1 VPQARNAIRSARERI
16 ALVVDDGSFEA
27 WDGDLVSSDPLGF
40 SDVKPYR
47 ERLAEA
53 QARTGEREA
62 IVCGQA
68 TLEGRPLVVI
78 ASEFGFLGG
87 SIGTATG
94 ERVARALDRAR
105 GSRVP
110 VVALTASGG
119 TRMQEGTLALLQMAK
134 LAAGV
139 RRLRDDGLPYLVYLM
154 HPTMGGVLAAWASLC
169 TLLLAE
175 PGAVLGFAG
184 PRVVELLQ
192 GERLPEGVQTA
203 EHLLERGLID
213 GVVPHRELRGTLAS
227 VLRAAA
233 DRPPPVQSRSSAQ
246 PRPAPGARAAG
257 AGAVAPP
264 GRPRGQRERGRR
276 CDAWGSL
283 LRVRDPA
290 RPAARELLEAWAED
304 LTPVRGDGVGG
315 GDDPS
320 CLAAVA
326 RLFGAPVVV
335 VAQHRD
341 AKAHGVARTGP
352 AGYRKARRAMVLAH
366 DLDLPLLT
374 IVDTPGAEL
383 SRAAEEGGLSMEIAR
398 CLSELS
404 RIRSPTL
411 AILLG
416 EGGSGGALALLACDR
431 VVCGEHASLAA
442 IAPEGASAILYRNVE
457 RAPEL
462 AATQGGA
469 SWELERL
476 GIVDVVVPERP
487 SAEREPEAFIARLGA
502 TVEVQLRALVAEDRE
517 HRLTTRERRYRA
529 IANPGS
535 G

>member
-1 VPQARNAIRSARERI
+1 VAANAICSARDRI
-16 ALVVDDGSFEA
+16 ALVADEGSFEA
-27 WDGDLVSSDPLGF
+27 WDADLVSSDPLAF

-53 QARTGEREA
+53 HARTGEREA
-62 IVCGQA
+62 VVCGQA

-94 ERVARALDRAR
+94 ERVARALERAR
-105 GSRVP
+105 GSRLP

-119 TRMQEGTLALLQMAK
+119 TRMQEGTPALLQMAK
-134 LAAGV
+134 LAAAV

-175 PGAVLGFAG
+175 PRAVLGFAG

-203 EHLLERGLID
+203 ERLLERGLID
-213 GVVPHRELRGTLAS
+213 GVVPPGELRESMAS
-227 VLRAAA
+227 ILRAAE
-233 DRPPPVQSRSSAQ
+233 DRPPPAASPSSAQ
-246 PRPAPGARAAG
+246 PRATPDARAGG
-257 AGAVAPP
+257 AGVVAPS
-264 GRPRGQRERGRR
+264 RTPRAQRGPRR
-276 CDAWGSL
+276 RRDAWSSL
-283 LRVRDPA
+283 LKARDPA
-290 RPAARELLEAWAED
+290 RPAARELLEAWATD
-304 LTPVRGDGVGG
+304 LTPLCGDGVGG

-326 RLFGAPVVV
+326 RLFGSPAVV

-341 AKAHGVARTGP
+341 ARAQGP
-352 AGYRKARRAMVLAH
+352 ARMGPGGYRKARRAMLLAH

-374 IVDTPGAEL
+374 IVDTPGADL

-404 RIRSPTL
+404 WIGSLTL
-411 AILLG
+411 AVLLG

-431 VVCGEHASLAA
+431 VVCAEHASLAA

-469 SWELERL
+469 SWELERF

-502 TVEVQLRALVAEDRE
+502 TVEVELRALLAEDRE
-517 HRLTTRERRYRA
+517 HRLATRERRYRT
-529 IANPGS
+529 IANPEPA
-535 G
+535 

>member
-16 ALVVDDGSFEA
+16 ALVADDGSFEA
-27 WDGDLVSSDPLGF
+27 WDADLVSSDPLGF

-53 QARTGEREA
+53 HARTGEREA
-62 IVCGQA
+62 VVCGQA

-94 ERVARALDRAR
+94 DRVARALERAR
-105 GSRVP
+105 GSRLP

-203 EHLLERGLID
+203 EHLLERGLVD

-246 PRPAPGARAAG
+246 PRAARPTARR
-257 AGAVAPP
+257 PQSEP
-264 GRPRGQRERGRR
+264 GRRR
-276 CDAWGSL
+276 DAWGSL
-283 LRVRDPA
+283 LRARDPA

-304 LTPVRGDGVGG
+304 LTPVRGDGVGR

-326 RLFGAPVVV
+326 RVFGVPAVV

-341 AKAHGVARTGP
+341 LRAHGPARMGP
-352 AGYRKARRAMVLAH
+352 AGYRKARRAIVLAH

-404 RIRSPTL
+404 RVRAPTL
-411 AILLG
+411 AVLLG

-431 VVCGEHASLAA
+431 VVCAEHASLAA

-469 SWELERL
+469 SWELERF

-487 SAEREPEAFIARLGA
+487 SAEREPEAFVARLGA
-502 TVEVQLRALVAEDRE
+502 TVEVELRALVAEDRE
-517 HRLTTRERRYRA
+517 FRLTTRERRYRA

-535 G
+535 T